1 MNSHMKNHKENVQN
15 GTTDDLDSKSS
26 MSDIEQGLGQI
37 RVFETENNIVITHH
51 ITARERFFSE
61 YSKFAVKT
69 AQSTVEM
76 CRVIYEAKVSLEK
89 SEYASFLKDIGRKPD
104 DSTVR
109 KYLAIGQ
116 RYDDLIAHTNLLP
129 SSWTSIYEITQI
141 PSDAFMAMVA
151 TGESM
156 ANLTGAQIK
165 LLRGNDSSAKPSTPD
180 SSSVSLTMPSANVK
194 KSASASSDNTES
206 EQSADSDNTDAT
218 VDAAMGA
225 VAAHTTVSATCA
237 AISTDDEDADNSS
250 DNEFAQQATSSLLE
264 RVSQNANL
272 TVEVNDLDVV
282 DEESDQ
288 PYDIVIK
295 FNSRPSDTAIHAIVD
310 ALLSVFRKHNVDAE
324 VVSAKEQTV

>member
-1 MNSHMKNHKENVQN
+1 MSNDTKNELVQN
-15 GTTDDLDSKSS
+15 GTTMDHDGDVSI
-26 MSDIEQGLGQI
+26 SDIEQGLGQI
-37 RVFETENNIVITHH
+37 RVFETENEIVVTHYVS
-51 ITARERFFSE
+51 ARERFFSE

-76 CRVIYEAKVSLEK
+76 CRVIYEAKESLEK

-109 KYLAIGQ
+109 KYLAIGE
-116 RYDDLIAHTNLLP
+116 RYDDLIAYANLLP
-129 SSWTSIYEITQI
+129 SSWTSIYVITQL
-141 PSDAFMAMVA
+141 PADSFMAMVA

-156 ANLTGAQIK
+156 ANLTGAQLK
-165 LLRGNDSSAKPSTPD
+165 LLKGIDSSTKPSTPD

-194 KSASASSDNTES
+194 KSVTASSSTNVS

-218 VDAAMGA
+218 VDAADGA
-225 VAAHTTVSATCA
+225 VAAHTTVSASCD
-237 AISTDDEDADNSS
+237 AISTDDK
-250 DNEFAQQATSSLLE
+250 FAQQATSSLLE

-272 TVEVNDLDVV
+272 TVEADDLEVV

-295 FNSRPSDTAIHAIVD
+295 FNSRPSDIARHAIVD

>member
-1 MNSHMKNHKENVQN
+1 MNNLNQTVQN
-15 GTTDDLDSKSS
+15 GTTMDHDGDVSI
-26 MSDIEQGLGQI
+26 SDIEQGLGQI
-37 RVFETENNIVITHH
+37 RVFETENEIVVTHYVS
-51 ITARERFFSE
+51 ARERFFSE

-76 CRVIYEAKVSLEK
+76 CRVIYEAKESLDK
-89 SEYASFLKDIGRKPD
+89 SEYARFLKDIGRKPD

-109 KYLAIGQ
+109 KYLAIGE
-116 RYDDLIAHTNLLP
+116 RYDDLNAYANLLP
-129 SSWTSIYEITQI
+129 ASWTSIYEITQL
-141 PSDAFMAMVA
+141 PADSFMAMVA

-156 ANLTGAQIK
+156 ANLTGAQLK
-165 LLRGNDSSAKPSTPD
+165 LLRGNDSSTKPSTPD

-194 KSASASSDNTES
+194 KSVTASSSMNES
-206 EQSADSDNTDAT
+206 EQSADSNNTDAT
-218 VDAAMGA
+218 VDAADGA
-225 VAAHTTVSATCA
+225 VAAHTTVSATCGA
-237 AISTDDEDADNSS
+237 VSADD
-250 DNEFAQQATSSLLE
+250 EFAQQATSSLLE

-272 TVEVNDLDVV
+272 TVEADDLEVV
-282 DEESDQ
+282 DDDSDQ

>member
-1 MNSHMKNHKENVQN
+1 MNNLNQTVQN
-15 GTTDDLDSKSS
+15 GTTMDHESDVSI
-26 MSDIEQGLGQI
+26 SDIEQGLGQI
-37 RVFETENNIVITHH
+37 RVFETENEIVVTHYVS
-51 ITARERFFSE
+51 ARERFFSE

-76 CRVIYEAKVSLEK
+76 CRVIYEAKESLDK
-89 SEYASFLKDIGRKPD
+89 SEYARFLKDIGRKPD

-109 KYLAIGQ
+109 KYLAIGE
-116 RYDDLIAHTNLLP
+116 RYDDLNAYANLLP
-129 SSWTSIYEITQI
+129 ASWTSIYEITQL
-141 PSDAFMAMVA
+141 PADSFMAMVA

-156 ANLTGAQIK
+156 AHLTGAQLK
-165 LLRGNDSSAKPSTPD
+165 LLKGIDSSTKPSTPD

-194 KSASASSDNTES
+194 KSVTASSRTNVS

-218 VDAAMGA
+218 VDAADGA
-225 VAAHTTVSATCA
+225 VAAHTTVSASCG
-237 AISTDDEDADNSS
+237 AISTDD
-250 DNEFAQQATSSLLE
+250 EFAQQATSSLLE

-272 TVEVNDLDVV
+272 TVEADDPDVV

-295 FNSRPSDTAIHAIVD
+295 FNSRPSDIAIHAIVD

>member
-1 MNSHMKNHKENVQN
+1 MSNDTKNELVQN
-15 GTTDDLDSKSS
+15 GTTMDHESDVS

-37 RVFETENNIVITHH
+37 RVFETENEIVVTHYVS
-51 ITARERFFSE
+51 ARERFFSE

-76 CRVIYEAKVSLEK
+76 CRVIYEAKESLDK
-89 SEYASFLKDIGRKPD
+89 SEYARFLKDIGRKPD

-109 KYLAIGQ
+109 KYLAIGE
-116 RYDDLIAHTNLLP
+116 RYADLIAYANLLP
-129 SSWTSIYEITQI
+129 ASWTSIYEITQL
-141 PSDAFMAMVA
+141 PADSFMAMVA

-165 LLRGNDSSAKPSTPD
+165 LLRGIDSSAKPSTPD

-194 KSASASSDNTES
+194 KSVTASSSMNES
-206 EQSADSDNTDAT
+206 EQSADSNNTDAT
-218 VDAAMGA
+218 ADAADAA
-225 VAAHTTVSATCA
+225 VAAHTTVSASCG
-237 AISTDDEDADNSS
+237 AISTDD
-250 DNEFAQQATSSLLE
+250 EFAQQATSSLLE

-272 TVEVNDLDVV
+272 TVEADDPDVV

>member
-1 MNSHMKNHKENVQN
+1 MNNLNQTVQN
-15 GTTDDLDSKSS
+15 GTTMDHESDVSI
-26 MSDIEQGLGQI
+26 SDIEQGLGQI
-37 RVFETENNIVITHH
+37 RVFETENEIVVTHYVS
-51 ITARERFFSE
+51 ARERFFSE

-76 CRVIYEAKVSLEK
+76 CRVIYEAKESLDK
-89 SEYASFLKDIGRKPD
+89 SEYARFLKDIGRKPD

-109 KYLAIGQ
+109 KYLAIGE
-116 RYDDLIAHTNLLP
+116 RYDDLNAYANLLP
-129 SSWTSIYEITQI
+129 ASWTSIYEITQL
-141 PSDAFMAMVA
+141 PADSFMAMVA

-156 ANLTGAQIK
+156 AHLTGAQLK
-165 LLRGNDSSAKPSTPD
+165 LLKGIDSSTKPSTPD

-194 KSASASSDNTES
+194 KSVTASSSMNVS

-218 VDAAMGA
+218 VDAADGA
-225 VAAHTTVSATCA
+225 VAAHTTVSASCG
-237 AISTDDEDADNSS
+237 AISTDD
-250 DNEFAQQATSSLLE
+250 EFAQQATSSLLE

-272 TVEVNDLDVV
+272 TVEADDPDVV

-295 FNSRPSDTAIHAIVD
+295 FNSRPSDIAIHAIVD

>member
-1 MNSHMKNHKENVQN
+1 MSNDTKNELVQN
-15 GTTDDLDSKSS
+15 GATMDHDNDVS

-37 RVFETENNIVITHH
+37 RVFETDDEIVVTHYVS
-51 ITARERFFSE
+51 ARERFFSE

-76 CRVIYEAKVSLEK
+76 CRVIYEAKESLEK
-89 SEYASFLKDIGRKPD
+89 SEYASFLKDIGRKPE

-109 KYLAIGQ
+109 KYLAIGE
-116 RYDDLIAHTNLLP
+116 RYDDLIAYANLLP

-141 PSDAFMAMVA
+141 PSESFMAMVA

-165 LLRGNDSSAKPSTPD
+165 LLKGNGSSAKPSTPD

-194 KSASASSDNTES
+194 KSVTASSSMNVS
-206 EQSADSDNTDAT
+206 EQSADSFNTDAT
-218 VDAAMGA
+218 VDAADGA
-225 VAAHTTVSATCA
+225 VAAHTTVSANCA

-250 DNEFAQQATSSLLE
+250 DNKFAQQATSSLLE

-272 TVEVNDLDVV
+272 AVKSDDLDVV

-295 FNSRPSDTAIHAIVD
+295 FNSRPSDIAMHAIVD
-310 ALLSVFRKHNVDAE
+310 ALISVFRKHNVDAE

>member
-1 MNSHMKNHKENVQN
+1 MSNDTKNELVQN
-15 GTTDDLDSKSS
+15 GTTMDHDNDVSI
-26 MSDIEQGLGQI
+26 SDIEQGLGQI
-37 RVFETENNIVITHH
+37 RVFETDDEIVVTHYVS
-51 ITARERFFSE
+51 ARERFFSE

-69 AQSTVEM
+69 AQSSVEM
-76 CRVIYEAKVSLEK
+76 CRVIYEAKESLDK
-89 SEYASFLKDIGRKPD
+89 SEYASFLKDIGRKTD
-104 DSTVR
+104 DSTIR
-109 KYLAIGQ
+109 KYLAIGE
-116 RYDDLIAHTNLLP
+116 RYDDLIAYANLLP

-141 PSDAFMAMVA
+141 PSESFMAMVA

-156 ANLTGAQIK
+156 AHLTGAQLK
-165 LLRGNDSSAKPSTPD
+165 LLRGIDSSAKPSTPD
-180 SSSVSLTMPSANVK
+180 SSSVSLTMPSTNVK
-194 KSASASSDNTES
+194 KSVTASSSTNGS

-218 VDAAMGA
+218 VDAADGA

-237 AISTDDEDADNSS
+237 AISTDDEDADSSS

-272 TVEVNDLDVV
+272 TVEADDLDVV

-295 FNSRPSDTAIHAIVD
+295 FNSRPSDIAMHAIVD

-324 VVSAKEQTV
+324 VGSAKEQTV